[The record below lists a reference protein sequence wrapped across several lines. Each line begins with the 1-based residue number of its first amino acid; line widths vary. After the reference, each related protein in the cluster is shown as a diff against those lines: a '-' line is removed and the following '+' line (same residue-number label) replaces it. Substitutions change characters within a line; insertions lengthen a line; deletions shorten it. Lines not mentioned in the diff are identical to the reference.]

1 MELIMEAVQ
10 VSIKKEVFE
19 SLKRL
24 AEPLVDD
31 TNSVIERLINHW
43 ESCPPTPETKIAGIK
58 LVKPPAEWRS
68 TRGER
73 FPIGAK
79 LRALYLRY
87 TFEATVTTRGI
98 EFNGKVYNN
107 PSSAGI
113 AAKES
118 VGTTGD
124 AANTNGWDFWK
135 MLEPAT
141 NRWVSIK
148 TLRAKNGA

>member
-1 MELIMEAVQ
+1 METVQ
-10 VSIKKEVFE
+10 LSVKKEVFE
-19 SLKRL
+19 SLQRL

-43 ESCPPTPETKIAGIK
+43 EGRPSMPETKIMSIK
-58 LVKPPAEWRS
+58 LPQPPTEWRS
-68 TRGER
+68 ARGER

-79 LRALYLRY
+79 LRARYLRHP
-87 TFEATVTTRGI
+87 FEAIVTTRGI

-113 AAKES
+113 AAKVS
-118 VGTTGD
+118 VGTTGN
-124 AANTNGWDFWK
+124 AANTNGWDFWE

-141 NRWVSIK
+141 NCWVSINA
-148 TLRAKNGA
+148 LRAKNGA

>member
-1 MELIMEAVQ
+1 MEVVQ
-10 VSIKKEVFE
+10 VPVKKEVFE

-31 TNSVIERLINHW
+31 ASSVIERLIRHW
-43 ESCPPTPETKIAGIK
+43 EKSPPAPTKTASHVPG
-58 LVKPPAEWRS
+58 LSAEWRS
-68 TRGER
+68 ARGER

-79 LRALYLRY
+79 LRARYLRH
-87 TFEATVTTRGI
+87 TFEANVTVNGI
-98 EFNGKVYNN
+98 EFNGKTYDN

-118 VGTTGD
+118 VGTVGK
-124 AANTNGWDFWK
+124 AASTNGWDFWE
-135 MLEPAT
+135 MLEPST
-141 NRWVSIK
+141 KRWVSID

>member
-1 MELIMEAVQ
+1 MEVVQ
-10 VSIKKEVFE
+10 VSIKTEVFE

-43 ESCPPTPETKIAGIK
+43 ESCPPPPGMKIVSIK
-58 LVKPPAEWRS
+58 LSKPPTEWRS

-79 LRALYLRY
+79 LRAPYLHH
-87 TFEATVTTRGI
+87 TFEAIVTARGI
-98 EFNGKVYNN
+98 EFNGKVYAN

-113 AAKES
+113 AAKAS
-118 VGTTGD
+118 VGTTGS
-124 AANTNGWDFWK
+124 AANTNGWDFWE

-141 NRWVSIK
+141 GRWVSIN
-148 TLRAKNGA
+148 TLRAKNRA